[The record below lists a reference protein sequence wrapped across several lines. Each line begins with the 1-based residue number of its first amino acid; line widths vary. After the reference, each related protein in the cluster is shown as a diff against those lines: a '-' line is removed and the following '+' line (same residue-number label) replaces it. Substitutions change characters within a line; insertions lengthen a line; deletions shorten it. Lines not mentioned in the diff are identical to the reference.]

1 MDTMLFEFARLYG
14 TKLLLIALSGI
25 FLLGVLKFFKVFDR
39 IDKSK
44 RKFVYAGISA
54 GFSIAASFGYLA
66 VTNSLTVTMV
76 AALCPAIYILNQS
89 AYAVYENFGIRNGL
103 AKVGV
108 MILTIVA
115 QGKMQE
121 LGLIE
126 KPEKPDK
133 EVSAEV
139 PTAPVQAQTEAP
151 HPLEPKKIVIPIEK

>member
-76 AALCPAIYILNQS
+76 ALCPAIYILNQS
-89 AYAVYENFGIRNGL
+89 AYAAYETFGVRTLLHKI
-103 AKVGV
+103 GV
-108 MILTIVA
+108 LVLTIVA
-115 QGKMQE
+115 QGKMVE

-133 EVSAEV
+133 SAEV

-151 HPLEPKKIVIPIEK
+151 HPLEPKKIVIPIKK